1 MIKAGCHMR
10 IFCGHRILNSGEII
24 SGILNGVMKDTK
36 EPAKQSEVVKN
47 IWDQGDNQAS
57 LKTFSS
63 MCLQHPVP
71 VVTPWMLSQAAPTL
85 LWLLTETYLSLT
97 TCFPYSLLVH
107 SFYLIQ
113 NSNALTCVLHWGF
126 LSLSS
131 FHSPISSLHFFPC
144 PVYKPFLAHIFSPL
158 TCLPPFKFLW
168 QNLSHSAFSGL
179 YTNSVFVTEL
189 LDTLQGRPETI
200 QIQDCSFHRDL
211 STLLGG
217 AQFCNNSL
225 PHSL

>member
-1 MIKAGCHMR
+1 M
-10 IFCGHRILNSGEII
+10 
-24 SGILNGVMKDTK
+24 
-36 EPAKQSEVVKN
+36 
-47 IWDQGDNQAS
+47 
-57 LKTFSS
+57 LKTHGRKG
-63 MCLQHPVP
+63 LQRGLVVP
-71 VVTPWMLSQAAPTL
+71 LIPNVL
-85 LWLLTETYLSLT
+85 
-97 TCFPYSLLVH
+97 H
-107 SFYLIQ
+107 YLILLGWFLCVLQ

-189 LDTLQGRPETI
+189 LDTLQGRPGTI